1 MPLQVFICNGKFFLS
16 QYNKKLA
23 HDAIYLFTFI
33 SVEWKQWDIVMK
45 NLYEGR
51 NKMNETTITISTEEY
66 TELIM
71 CRIRLNILADY
82 VDDNKKSYFDDDYI
96 RFILGVRKKEVK

>member
-1 MPLQVFICNGKFFLS
+1 
-16 QYNKKLA
+16 
-23 HDAIYLFTFI
+23 
-33 SVEWKQWDIVMK
+33 
-45 NLYEGR
+45 
-51 NKMNETTITISTEEY
+51 MNDTTITISTEEY

-71 CRIRLNILADY
+71 CRIRLNILANY